1 MAGGVEQRDQ
11 AQKSEERAAEQVRLV
26 FFRAVVG
33 TAFFTDDEK
42 GNDQD
47 EEIADADLL
56 HRWNFA
62 AHTDNDLHGGERKR
76 GQDHKEDALLFLCDM
91 HDVLL

>member
-1 MAGGVEQRDQ
+1 MIRPRNP
-11 AQKSEERAAEQVRLV
+11 KKERPNRYGWY

-33 TAFFTDDEK
+33 TTFFTDDEK

-76 GQDHKEDALLFLCDM
+76 GQDHKEDALLFLCDI

>member
-1 MAGGVEQRDQ
+1 MAGRVEQRDQ
-11 AQKSEERAAEQVRLV
+11 AQESEERAAKQVRLV

-33 TAFFTDDEK
+33 TVFFADDEK

-62 AHTDNDLHGGERKR
+62 AHADNDLHGGERKC
-76 GQDHKEDALLFLCDM
+76 GQDHKEDALLFLGDI

>member
-33 TAFFTDDEK
+33 TTFFTDDEK
-42 GNDQD
+42 GDVYKRQVTRSIWMLLRMEM
-47 EEIADADLL
+47 EE
-56 HRWNFA
+56 N
-62 AHTDNDLHGGERKR
+62 
-76 GQDHKEDALLFLCDM
+76 
-91 HDVLL
+91 

>member
-1 MAGGVEQRDQ
+1 MIRPRNP
-11 AQKSEERAAEQVRLV
+11 KKERPNRYGWY
-26 FFRAVVG
+26 FFGRSRNHV
-33 TAFFTDDEK
+33 FTDDEK

-62 AHTDNDLHGGERKR
+62 AHTDNDLHGGERSADR
-76 GQDHKEDALLFLCDM
+76 INKEDALLFLCDI